1 MQRDTS
7 GFAIPQAAESR
18 SLGFC
23 FTPLGDVQ
31 AAPAQGSRSQ
41 APGPDRCKYSLTAHR
56 AAVPACPHLAH
67 KQPGG
72 HTEGQGTGRAE
83 LGWERG
89 GKGGRLR
96 RGGEGW
102 GQRAAALGSDF
113 MLVRAVHVPA
123 RNITKTTTVAPRLPC
138 P

>member
-18 SLGFC
+18 SPGFC
-23 FTPLGDVQ
+23 FSPLGDVQ

-56 AAVPACPHLAH
+56 AVVPACPHLAH
-67 KQPGG
+67 KQPG
-72 HTEGQGTGRAE
+72 GQGTGRAE

-96 RGGEGW
+96 RGEEGW
-102 GQRAAALGSDF
+102 GREQRREGSI
-113 MLVRAVHVPA
+113 R
-123 RNITKTTTVAPRLPC
+123 
-138 P
+138 

>member
-7 GFAIPQAAESR
+7 GFAIAQAAESH

-23 FTPLGDVQ
+23 SSPLGDVQ
-31 AAPAQGSRSQ
+31 AAPAQGSGSQ

-72 HTEGQGTGRAE
+72 HTEGQGTGTAE

-89 GKGGRLR
+89 GNGGRLR
-96 RGGEGW
+96 RGEEGW
-102 GQRAAALGSDF
+102 GAESSS
-113 MLVRAVHVPA
+113 VRQ
-123 RNITKTTTVAPRLPC
+123 
-138 P
+138 